1 MSTNMIGHVRRVRK
15 VDPNGNIYYDRGV
28 SDVIFDPVRGVSVK
42 KDIDDLRAGML
53 TALQFVAANPKGMDG
68 MSAYEI
74 AVEHGYEG
82 TEEEWVW
89 SLKGDPGRDGLSA
102 YEIAVLNH
110 GYLGTE
116 EEWLEYLRQGDPG
129 KSAYDSAVEGGFE
142 GSEEEFNKSLA
153 ESAKTESIA
162 LTEDEIQA
170 IYNNI
175 YGSTTP
181 SEETPSIGEDNTGE
195 SEAV

>member
-1 MSTNMIGHVRRVRK
+1 MPTNMIGHVRRVRK

-53 TALQFVAANPKGMDG
+53 TALQYVAANPKGLDG
-68 MSAYEI
+68 KSAYEI
-74 AVEHGYEG
+74 AVEHGYKG

-89 SLKGDPGRDGLSA
+89 SLKGDPGRDGMSA

-110 GYLGTE
+110 GFVGTE
-116 EEWLEYLRQGDPG
+116 EEWLDSLKQVEAG

-142 GSEEEFNKSLA
+142 GTEEEFNKSLA
-153 ESAKTESIA
+153 ETAKTESIA
-162 LTEDEIQA
+162 LTEDELQS

-175 YGSTTP
+175 YGSSAT
-181 SEETPSIGEDNTGE
+181 SSGEASNENIGE
-195 SEAV
+195 SEGV

>member
-53 TALQFVAANPKGMDG
+53 TALQYVAANPKGLDG
-68 MSAYEI
+68 KSAYEI
-74 AVEHGYEG
+74 AVEHGYKG

-89 SLKGDPGRDGLSA
+89 SLKGDPGRDGMSA

-110 GYLGTE
+110 GFVGTE
-116 EEWLEYLRQGDPG
+116 EEWLDSLKQGEAG

-142 GSEEEFNKSLA
+142 GTEEEFNKTLA
-153 ESAKTESIA
+153 ETAKTESIA
-162 LTEDEIQA
+162 LTEDELQS

-175 YGSTTP
+175 YGSSAT
-181 SEETPSIGEDNTGE
+181 SSGEASNENIGE
-195 SEAV
+195 SEGV

>member
-53 TALQFVAANPKGMDG
+53 TALQYVAANPKGLDG
-68 MSAYEI
+68 KSAYEI
-74 AVEHGYEG
+74 AVEHGYKG

-89 SLKGDPGRDGLSA
+89 SLKGDPGRDGMSA

-110 GYLGTE
+110 GYTGTE
-116 EEWLEYLRQGDPG
+116 KEWLDSLQQGAIG
-129 KSAYDSAVEGGFE
+129 KSAYESAVEGGFE
-142 GSEEEFNKSLA
+142 GTEEEFNKSLA
-153 ESAKTESIA
+153 ETAKTESIA
-162 LTEDEIQA
+162 LTEDELQS

-175 YGSTTP
+175 YGSSAT
-181 SEETPSIGEDNTGE
+181 SSGEASNENIGE
-195 SEAV
+195 SEGV